1 MVCGQM
7 QQCLGKTA
15 DYYLTYHALSHW
27 RLICE
32 QEGEEIRI
40 EKKNVQWRLCSSLE
54 SRDFG
59 LSQSV

>member
-40 EKKNVQWRLCSSLE
+40 EKKKRAME
-54 SRDFG
+54 IM
-59 LSQSV
+59 